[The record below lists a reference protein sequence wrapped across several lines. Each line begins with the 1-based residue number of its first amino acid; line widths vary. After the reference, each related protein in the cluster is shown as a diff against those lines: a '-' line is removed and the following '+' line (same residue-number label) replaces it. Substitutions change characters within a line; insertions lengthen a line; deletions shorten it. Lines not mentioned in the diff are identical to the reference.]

1 MKRRRAGLLAAAA
14 LITLTGGWLFW
25 NPPRRADMAAY
36 VPADSL
42 VYLEANDLQSI
53 AEKITDTTSWRTLS
67 GPANAKLGFGG
78 SRWLS
83 TLAKWTGIGTTE
95 AVVLARSQFAATLLE
110 LDPIDAGTELQV
122 KLLFSLVIETHTSQS
137 RMRPVLERRIEE
149 FARRTYG
156 EPQFSHKVI
165 EGVDFTEWTSPDGTR
180 RIVSAFVG
188 TLAFIGNDEAPVR
201 ACIAVQ
207 RGARPSL
214 AGNRLLNEMRDRVGG
229 STAPLFGFAS
239 GSGLRSFVI
248 ATAPYV
254 FGPSVTSTNVPQL
267 LATAAP
273 KLIDGI
279 AWAPHFVDGQVEDR
293 YIATLTSGVA
303 QQLRGSL
310 VPGRSHP
317 LRGADLVPRSTY
329 SLTEYS
335 FRDSATAWS
344 DLKTAISSHVD
355 FVTAVVA
362 PRALDSLLDS
372 YGIDDPK
379 AFLSAVGP
387 ELTTAR
393 LDANSSRALLIAEVL
408 DAATIRKLIYH
419 RLGPA
424 SITEKIGEAEVK
436 ESVNPERGAAGFVG
450 NHVLMGSKEDIHHC
464 LKAASESNTLA
475 TNDSFQRAQRLQ
487 TSSVRPTSITF
498 TNDGQAARSL
508 VLLFSADRRTALST
522 NIAALSNAS
531 ERLPYAIAVTQV
543 GENGFERT
551 ARSSFGLLG
560 TLLVL
565 FSSGDGQ

>member
-1 MKRRRAGLLAAAA
+1 MNLRRAALLAAAA
-14 LITLTGGWLFW
+14 LITLAAVWFFS
-25 NPPRRADMAAY
+25 NPPRRADMAVY

-42 VYLEANDLQSI
+42 AYLEANDLQSI
-53 AEKITDTTSWRTLS
+53 AGGITDTTSWRALS
-67 GPANAKLGFGG
+67 GPANAKLRVGG

-95 AVVLARSQFAATLLE
+95 AVLLSRSQFAATLLE
-110 LDPIDAGTELQV
+110 LDSADAGTELQV
-122 KLLFSLVIETHTSQS
+122 KLVVGLVIETHTNQS

-156 EPQFSHKVI
+156 QPQLNHKVI
-165 EGVDFTEWTSPDGTR
+165 DGVDFTAWTSPDGTR

-214 AGNRLLNEMRDRVGG
+214 AGNRVLSEMRDRVGG
-229 STAPLFGFAS
+229 NTAPLFGFAS
-239 GSGLRSFVI
+239 GSGLKSFVI

-254 FGPSVTSTNVPQL
+254 FGPAVTGTNVPEL

-310 VPGRSHP
+310 LPDRSHE
-317 LRGADLVPRSTY
+317 LRSVDLVPRSTY

-344 DLKTAISSHVD
+344 DLKAAISSHVD

-387 ELTTAR
+387 EITTAR

-408 DAATIRKLIYH
+408 DGATIRKLIQR
-419 RLGPA
+419 RLGPG
-424 SITEKIGEAEVK
+424 STERIGDAQVRT
-436 ESVNPERGAAGFVG
+436 SADPERGAAGFVG
-450 NHVLMGSKEDIHHC
+450 NHVLIGSKEDIHRC
-464 LKAASESNTLA
+464 LKAASESKTLA

-487 TSSVRPTSITF
+487 NPAVRPTSITF
-498 TNDGQAARSL
+498 TNDGPAARSL
-508 VLLFSADRRTALST
+508 VLLFSADRATALST
-522 NIAALSNAS
+522 NVAALSDAS
-531 ERLPYAIAVTQV
+531 GRLPYAVAVTQV

-565 FSSGDGQ
+565 FSSGDAQ